1 MSKHGVRP
9 ELAAADAAV
18 GKGNAFPTAVR
29 DVDLD
34 QWGPSWRY
42 PILVSVTMTGPWIVR
57 STRVPGE
64 SARRKPTKGEVMTK
78 RGIRILQFVIAVL
91 LASSTVTTDLRAE
104 TGQVA
109 VVFTKGGLI
118 VGVGGGEG
126 VLVFR
131 GKRYPFTVSGMSVG
145 FTIGAST
152 TKLVGR
158 ALNLS
163 GPGSIEGSYS
173 AIGAGGAVAAGA
185 GGVQLQN
192 ANGVILQLS
201 GPKVGAELSAAVGGV
216 TIRLK

>member
-1 MSKHGVRP
+1 MRKSVVVAVQ
-9 ELAAADAAV
+9 LALTIGAA
-18 GKGNAFPTAVR
+18 GFST
-29 DVDLD
+29 
-34 QWGPSWRY
+34 PS
-42 PILVSVTMTGPWIVR
+42 
-57 STRVPGE
+57 
-64 SARRKPTKGEVMTK
+64 
-78 RGIRILQFVIAVL
+78 
-91 LASSTVTTDLRAE
+91 RAD

-109 VVFTKGGLI
+109 VVFTKGGFI

-126 VLVFR
+126 VLLYR

-158 ALNLS
+158 ALNLR
-163 GPGSIEGSYS
+163 GPASIEGSYGV
-173 AIGAGGAVAAGA
+173 AGAGGAVVAGA

-192 ANGVILQLS
+192 GNGVILQLS